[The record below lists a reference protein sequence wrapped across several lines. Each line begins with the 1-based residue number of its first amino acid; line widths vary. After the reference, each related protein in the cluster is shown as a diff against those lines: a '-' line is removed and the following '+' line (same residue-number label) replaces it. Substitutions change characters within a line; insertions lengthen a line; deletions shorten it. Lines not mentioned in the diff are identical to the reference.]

1 MSRPPRSARTLV
13 RWVAAVVVLLNLVV
27 GVLLAVTAI
36 QVESAQNE
44 LEDQLNPARV
54 ELSTVL
60 ALYVDQETAERGYIL
75 TGKQEFLEPYDAAAP
90 AIERNVALLRDQ
102 VSPEVRAALTA
113 MTDAHRTW
121 LTESAEPELAA
132 ARDGNRAEAARLV
145 ATGQGKALFD
155 DVRAAHAQVDDAI
168 AAEQLVA
175 TQRADSL
182 LRRLSVLLALTVLAF
197 LVTTVL
203 AVAAFNRTVL
213 RPLSVLGRDSRAVA
227 GGRLDQSVGAH
238 GPLEVAQV
246 GEDVD
251 TMRRHLLDELDASRR
266 ATEALILGEPAVAA
280 LQDALT
286 HRPLRRPGLEVA
298 GQIESALG
306 VLAGDFLDIV
316 DLDDERVGVILGDVS
331 GHGPVAALVGLRL
344 KIALGSMLGRV
355 PLEELLPRVRGSL
368 ADEPEMFATAFVAI
382 VDLAADT
389 LSYVN
394 AGHPPPLLV
403 RAGAPDEGPHE
414 LDPTGPLLSAV
425 LADATWETGVH
436 GFGPGDSL
444 LAFSDGVLE
453 ARDGDGR
460 EFGLDGV
467 LGAVAGGRE
476 RSAADVVDRLRSRVR
491 DHAARPRDDVTI
503 LVVRRGVRPTVL
515 SGMAT

>member
-1 MSRPPRSARTLV
+1 MTRPPRSARTIV
-13 RWVAAVVVLLNLVV
+13 RWVAVAVALLSVVV
-27 GVLLAVTAI
+27 GVLLAVTAV
-36 QVESAQNE
+36 QVASARDR
-44 LEDQLNPARV
+44 LEDELDPARV
-54 ELSTVL
+54 ELGTLL

-75 TGKQEFLEPYDAAAP
+75 TGKPEFLEPYDAAAP
-90 AIERNVALLRDQ
+90 EIERNLALLRGQ
-102 VSPEVRAALTA
+102 VSPAVRAALAA
-113 MTDAHRTW
+113 MTDAHETW
-121 LTESAEPELAA
+121 LSESAEPELAA
-132 ARDGNRAEAARLV
+132 VRDGNRAEAARLV

-155 DVRAAHAQVDDAI
+155 AVRAAHTKVDDQI
-168 AAEQLVA
+168 AAEQLAA

-182 LRRLSVLLALTVLAF
+182 LRRLSWLLALTIVAF
-197 LVTTVL
+197 LGTTLL
-203 AVAAFNRTVL
+203 ATVAFSRTVL

-266 ATEALILGEPAVAA
+266 ATEALVLGEPAVAA

-286 HRPLRRPGLEVA
+286 HRPFRRAGLEVA

-316 DLDDERVGVILGDVS
+316 ELDDDRVGVILGDVS
-331 GHGPVAALVGLRL
+331 GHGPAAALVGLRL
-344 KIALGSMLGRV
+344 KIAIGSMLGRV
-355 PLEELLPRVRGSL
+355 SLDELLPRVRGSL
-368 ADEPEMFATAFVAI
+368 ADQPEMFATVFVAI
-382 VDLAADT
+382 VDMAADT

-403 RAGAPDEGPHE
+403 RSGGVPDE

-425 LADATWETGVH
+425 LAAATWETGVRS
-436 GFGPGDSL
+436 FGSGDSL

-453 ARDGDGR
+453 ARDGGGE
-460 EFGLDGV
+460 EFGADRV
-467 LGAVAGGRE
+467 LGVVAGIQD
-476 RSAADVVDRLRSRVR
+476 RSVTEVIDQLRSRVR
-491 DHAARPRDDVTI
+491 DHATRPRDDVTI
-503 LVVRRGVRPTVL
+503 LVVRRGVRSSVSPGV
-515 SGMAT
+515 AT